1 VTRRV
6 LLHVGAPK
14 TGTSFVQDILFTNR
28 DALRDRGILYA
39 GDRHDAHFLAALDLM
54 ELPWGGLEREAG
66 GAWERLAAEVRA
78 WPGTAII
85 SHEIFGT
92 ASRVQVA
99 RGLESLG
106 GAGSDTGGDTGGD
119 PAEIHIVFSARD
131 LVRQIPA
138 EWQENIKHRRTKE
151 YGQFLDAL
159 RDPQRS
165 SEVAQWFWGV
175 QEVPD
180 VLDRWAQT
188 IPRDRVHLVTVPP
201 PGSSPTLLW
210 ERFAGLF
217 GIDPTEFVATNRA
230 NASLG
235 VPESAMIRRLNQRLN
250 DVLPNHHYR
259 TFVRELLVHRSL
271 SGRPGSPRLSLPEEA
286 HRWASDLG
294 RSWVSELALRGYD
307 VVGELDDLIPGA
319 PQPFV
324 DPDNCDERQVSDAA
338 IDALAIMT
346 NESAR
351 LRDVEIGL
359 HGVIEDLMGEL
370 DKFHGTRTYR
380 TKERL
385 VAMSRTNPVARG
397 GLAFYRR
404 LRRRN
409 SRST

>member
-1 VTRRV
+1 
-6 LLHVGAPK
+6 VGAPK
-14 TGTSFVQDILFTNR
+14 TGTSFVQDILFTHR
-28 DALRDRGILYA
+28 DALRERGILYA
-39 GDRHDAHFLAALDLM
+39 ADRHDAHFLAALDLM

-66 GAWERLAAEVRA
+66 GTWDRLAAEVRE

-85 SHEIFGT
+85 SHEILGT

-99 RGLESLG
+99 RALESLG
-106 GAGSDTGGDTGGD
+106 PD
-119 PAEIHIVFSARD
+119 AEIHIVFSARD

-138 EWQENIKHRRTKE
+138 EWQENVKHRRTKE
-151 YGQFLDAL
+151 YGRFLENL
-159 RDPQRS
+159 RDEERS

-180 VLDRWAQT
+180 VLDRWAES

-217 GIDPTEFVATNRA
+217 GIDPAEFTPTSRA

-235 VPESAMIRRLNQRLN
+235 VPESAMVRRLNERLN

-259 TFVRELLVHRSL
+259 RFVREILVHQNL
-271 SGRPGSPRLSLPEEA
+271 SGRPGSPRLALPEDA

-307 VVGELDDLIPGA
+307 VVGDLDDLVPNS

-324 DPDNCDERQVSDAA
+324 DPDSSDERLVADAA

-351 LRDVEIGL
+351 LRDVELEL
-359 HGVIEDLMGEL
+359 HGVIDDLMGQL
-370 DKFHGTRTYR
+370 DRFHATRTYQA
-380 TKERL
+380 KERV
-385 VAMSRTNPVARG
+385 VAMSRTNPLARAA
-397 GLAFYRR
+397 LAVYRR
-404 LRRRN
+404 LRGRS

>member
-14 TGTSFVQDILFTNR
+14 TGTSFVQDILFTHR
-28 DALRDRGILYA
+28 DALRERGILYA
-39 GDRHDAHFLAALDLM
+39 ADRHDSHFLAALDLM

-66 GAWERLAAEVRA
+66 GSWDRLAAAVRD

-99 RGLESLG
+99 RALESLG
-106 GAGSDTGGDTGGD
+106 GSDTET
-119 PAEIHIVFSARD
+119 HIVFSARD

-138 EWQENIKHRRTKE
+138 EWQENVKHRRTKE
-151 YGQFLDAL
+151 YGQFLDNL
-159 RDPQRS
+159 RDEQRS

-180 VLDRWAQT
+180 VLDRWAES

-217 GIDPTEFVATNRA
+217 GIDPAEFSPTDRS

-235 VPESAMIRRLNQRLN
+235 VAESAMVRRLNQRLN

-259 TFVRELLVHRSL
+259 TFVRELLVHRNL
-271 SGRPGSPRLSLPEEA
+271 SGRPGSARLSLPEDA

-307 VVGELDDLIPGA
+307 VVGDLDDLVSSA

-324 DPDNCDERQVSDAA
+324 DPDTCDERLVADAA

-351 LRDVEIGL
+351 LRDVEIEL
-359 HGVIEDLMGEL
+359 HGVIEDLMGQL
-370 DKFHGTRTYR
+370 DRFHGTRSYKA
-380 TKERL
+380 KERM

-397 GLAFYRR
+397 ALSVYRR
-404 LRRRN
+404 LRGRS
-409 SRST
+409 SRSA

>member
-1 VTRRV
+1 MTRRV

-14 TGTSFVQDILFTNR
+14 TGTSFVQDILFTHR
-28 DALRDRGILYA
+28 ATLRERGILYPA
-39 GDRHDAHFLAALDLM
+39 DRHDAHFLAALDLM

-66 GAWERLAAEVRA
+66 GAWDRLVAEVRE

-85 SHEIFGT
+85 SHEILGT

-99 RGLESLG
+99 RALESLG
-106 GAGSDTGGDTGGD
+106 AHDGT
-119 PAEIHIVFSARD
+119 EIHIVYSARD

-138 EWQENIKHRRTKE
+138 EWQENVKHRRAKQ
-151 YGQFLDAL
+151 YGQFLENL
-159 RDPQRS
+159 RDEQRS
-165 SEVAQWFWGV
+165 AEVAQWFWGV

-180 VLDRWAQT
+180 VLDRWAES

-217 GIDPTEFVATNRA
+217 GIDPEEFAPTDKA

-235 VPESAMIRRLNQRLN
+235 VPESAMVRRLNERLN

-259 TFVRELLVHRSL
+259 TLVRELLVHRNL
-271 SGRPGSPRLSLPEEA
+271 SGRPGSPRLSLPEDA
-286 HRWASDLG
+286 YRWASDLG

-307 VVGELDDLIPGA
+307 VVGELDDLVPGPA
-319 PQPFV
+319 LPFT
-324 DPDNCDERQVSDAA
+324 DPDDCDEREVSEAA

-351 LRDVEIGL
+351 LRDVETEL
-359 HGVIEDLMGEL
+359 HGVIEDLTGQLER
-370 DKFHGTRTYR
+370 FRGTRTYR
-380 TKERL
+380 AKERL
-385 VAMSRTNPVARG
+385 VAMSQTNPLARF
-397 GLAFYRR
+397 GLAVYRR
-404 LRRRN
+404 LRGKS